1 MQQPP
6 TGTPTAA
13 PTAAH
18 IVRVGVDYW
27 IGNSPVYDGT
37 VDWTQ
42 LAYANLALG
51 VFVILHSIYLYKFK
65 LGESRSLIDLCAAGA
80 ILAAVLVLLN
90 NAADYSDTSMAFYI
104 DFGLNGFS
112 AIMTQIPDDVIF
124 LLGYLY
130 LHKKLSPLVWFLF
143 IFYIILFLY
152 LSYVPIYTIFPFF
165 LNTNSAE
172 FNTYYYYPSGYMY
185 TLGEIVYELF
195 MSGGFIVTL
204 YQVNIVR
211 NRRVERKHQMFALK
225 CCCHC
230 LSR

>member
-1 MQQPP
+1 MQQPS
-6 TGTPTAA
+6 GTPTAA

-18 IVRVGVDYW
+18 IVRVGINYW
-27 IGNSPVYDGT
+27 IGNVPVYDGS

-51 VFVILHSIYLYKFK
+51 VFVLLHSIYMFGFK
-65 LGESRSLIDLCAAGA
+65 LGESRSLIDLCAVGA
-80 ILAAVLVLLN
+80 IIAAVLVFLY
-90 NAADYSDTSMAFYI
+90 NASDYSEKALAFYI
-104 DFGLNGFS
+104 DFGLNGIA
-112 AIMTQIPDDVIF
+112 AILTQIPDDVIF

-130 LHKKLSPLVWFLF
+130 IHKRLSPIVWALF
-143 IFYIILFLY
+143 IFYIVVFLY
-152 LSYVPIYTIFPFF
+152 LSYVPVYTIFPFF
-165 LNTNSAE
+165 LNTNSVD
-172 FNTYYYYPSGYMY
+172 FYTYYYYPSEFMY

-195 MSGGFIVTL
+195 MSGGFMVTL

-211 NRRVERKHQMFALK
+211 SRRVERKHQVFAMK